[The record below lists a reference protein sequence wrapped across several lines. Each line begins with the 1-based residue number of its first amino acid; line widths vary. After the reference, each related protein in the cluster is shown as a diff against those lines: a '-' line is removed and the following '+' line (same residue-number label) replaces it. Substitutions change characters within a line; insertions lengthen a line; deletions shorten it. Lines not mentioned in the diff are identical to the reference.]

1 MDKSMNIYEVQKV
14 IKKLSV
20 LDSLKRYC
28 NDDPFAPSVKE
39 LTQLQA
45 DVTAMLK
52 SYMDFLREWDAG
64 DLVMK
69 VNDTVTISNPDSNRM
84 GKNAPAY
91 KDDIDEQL
99 IYQLWNKGM
108 SLRKIAEQANCSP
121 DTVKRRLVK
130 MEHGLKEE

>member
-1 MDKSMNIYEVQKV
+1 MEKSMNIYEVQKV

-28 NDDPFAPSVKE
+28 NDDPFAPSAKE

-52 SYMDFLREWDAG
+52 NYMDFLREWDAG

-69 VNDTVTISNPDSNRM
+69 VDDAVIISNPDSSKK

-91 KDDIDEQL
+91 KADIDEQM
-99 IYQLWNKGM
+99 IYQLWNRNV
-108 SLRKIAEQANCSP
+108 SIRKIAEQVNCSP

-130 MEHGLKEE
+130 MQHGLKRE